1 MKLAVVSSPG
11 GHLTDLLELI
21 GAFDGWDR
29 FWVVNDHSP
38 VLPPGERAYRIVHA
52 ERDWRVAWNFLE
64 IAAIFSR
71 EEPDLMLSTGAGPA
85 VPAAVITRLAGLPV
99 IYVEP
104 SSAVT
109 NLTLTGRLVRPFA
122 SRFYVQWAALQ
133 RRAPWARFEGGL
145 L

>member
-11 GHLTDLLELI
+11 GHLTDLLALVV
-21 GAFDGWDR
+21 AFEGWER

-38 VLPPGERAYRIVHA
+38 TLPRNERAYRISHA
-52 ERDWRVAWNFLE
+52 ERDWRVAWNVFE

-85 VPAAVITRLAGLPV
+85 VPAALVARAGDIPV

-109 NLTLTGRLVRPFA
+109 NLTLTGRLIRPLA
-122 SRFYVQWAALQ
+122 SRFYVQWAELR
-133 RRAPWARFEGGL
+133 RRAPWALYEGGL